1 METTPL
7 GLPGLF
13 VIEPDRSTDSD
24 GTYSYY
30 FSERAFAQ
38 AGAAS
43 HYVQEHASFYPRRH
57 TVRGLHFQNP
67 PHAQHKV
74 VRVARGRIWDVC
86 VDVRRGSPTYG
97 EHAVVELAAGDW
109 RQLHVP
115 PGFAHGFCTL
125 EPDTEIAFR
134 LTDYNDRAHA
144 GGLLWNDPALRI
156 EWPCGDEPGFVF
168 PVDRAWPP
176 LAMLDSPFHYKGD
189 KA

>member
-1 METTPL
+1 METTQL

-13 VIEPDRSTDSD
+13 VIEPDRSSD
-24 GTYSYY
+24 AGGAYTYYY
-30 FSERAFAQ
+30 GERDFAR

-43 HYVQEHASFYPRRH
+43 HYVQEHASRYPRRH
-57 TVRGLHFQNP
+57 TVRGLHFQKP

-74 VRVARGRIWDVC
+74 VRVASGRIWDVC

-97 EHAVVELAAGDW
+97 RHAVVELAAGDW

-144 GGLLWNDPALRI
+144 GGLLWNDPQLAI
-156 EWPCGDEPGFVF
+156 AWPCGDAPAWVA
-168 PVDRAWPP
+168 PVDREWPT
-176 LAMLDSPFHYKGD
+176 LAALDSPFSF
-189 KA
+189 